1 MFEEVNENCWGD
13 GYRIATQ
20 GLRLSE
26 PKREMRMIQLQ
37 EVTQQARF
45 NTKDQ
50 SQRNNPLYTPICICL
65 LNSMNKLLENVLFAN
80 SMKT

>member
-1 MFEEVNENCWGD
+1 MFEEVDENCWGD

-45 NTKDQ
+45 NTKAKETTHCTHQ
-50 SQRNNPLYTPICICL
+50 SV
-65 LNSMNKLLENVLFAN
+65 SVF
-80 SMKT
+80 